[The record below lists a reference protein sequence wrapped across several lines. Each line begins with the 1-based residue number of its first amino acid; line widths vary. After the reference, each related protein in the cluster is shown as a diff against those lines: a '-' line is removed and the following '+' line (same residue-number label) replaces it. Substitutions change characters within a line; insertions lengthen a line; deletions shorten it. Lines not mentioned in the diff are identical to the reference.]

1 MKQYTKPQIVAV
13 GSAKNAIRGLVKE
26 PNNVFDPKPTI
37 PAYQADE

>member
-1 MKQYTKPQIVAV
+1 MQYVKPKIIAV
-13 GSAKNAIRGLVKE
+13 GSAKSAIRGMVKD